1 MRKFN
6 NINKVTIINGIITGW
21 QVTLTG
27 MFVYGI
33 TRVVIGLVMG
43 EFSNVSFGL
52 YY

>member
-1 MRKFN
+1 MRTFTHN
-6 NINKVTIINGIITGW
+6 QRVTIIKRVIVGYQIL
-21 QVTLTG
+21 LTS
-27 MFVYGI
+27 MFVVGF